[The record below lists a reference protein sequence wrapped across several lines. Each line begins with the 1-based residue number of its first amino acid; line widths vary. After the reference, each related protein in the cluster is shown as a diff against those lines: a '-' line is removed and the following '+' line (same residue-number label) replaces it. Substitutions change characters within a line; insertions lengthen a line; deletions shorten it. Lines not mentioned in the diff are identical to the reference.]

1 MAGTILRNAKLHL
14 TSEEF
19 DGADSLAVQNHRII
33 PLDPKLLEDG
43 TLEEINL
50 NGLHVAPGLID
61 LLVNGCAGVS
71 FANSLNMDA
80 LERMRRWQ
88 TKHGTLT
95 FVPTLISGPRETM
108 TRALALAQKFMQKH
122 PGVCPGI
129 HLEGPFINPERKG
142 FHPTGYIRTMTDA
155 DISYIKEFADSIAY
169 MTIAPEI
176 VKSKQITELLQNKI
190 KLSLGH
196 TNCTYAD
203 AQNAFRLGVGSVTH
217 IYNGMRPSTGREPG
231 LIGAAIANNNVFVG
245 LIADGRHVHTSI
257 IKTLRKLMVDRLFIV
272 SDAQSVAGA
281 SEAMNTFTISG
292 TEVFVDQNRGL
303 IDSKGA
309 LVGTN
314 ICLMDSVRF
323 LVKTCGFTI
332 DEALKCASQNPAK
345 VLGIDSEYGRIE
357 GGFMADLIIF
367 DDDFR
372 IRYIIQNGFL
382 KTSVELL

>member
-19 DGADSLAVQNHRII
+19 EGADSLAVQNHRII

-196 TNCTYAD
+196 TNCTYTD
-203 AQNAFRLGVGSVTH
+203 AQNAFRLGVGAVTH
-217 IYNGMRPSTGREPG
+217 IYNGMRPTTGREPG
-231 LIGAAIANNNVFVG
+231 LIGAAIANNNVYVG

-332 DEALKCASQNPAK
+332 DEALKCASLNPAK

-382 KTSVELL
+382 KTSAELL